1 MIAVAEP
8 DFNLSKSPT
17 ALALILNSP
26 LPSPLNNDAVIE
38 PLIFVLAVISR
49 VVLENVP
56 TLSICIPDADEKL
69 AILLPLTNKET
80 KLALS

>member
-17 ALALILNSP
+17 DAALILNNP
-26 LPSPLNNDAVIE
+26 PPSPLNNDAVIE

-49 VVLENVP
+49 VVFENVP

>member
-17 ALALILNSP
+17 ALALILNNP

-49 VVLENVP
+49 VVFENVP
-56 TLSICIPDADEKL
+56 TLSICIPDADVKL

-80 KLALS
+80 KLALN

>member
-8 DFNLSKSPT
+8 DFNVFKSPI
-17 ALALILNSP
+17 APALILNKP

-56 TLSICIPDADEKL
+56 TLSI
-69 AILLPLTNKET
+69 
-80 KLALS
+80 

>member
-1 MIAVAEP
+1 M
-8 DFNLSKSPT
+8 
-17 ALALILNSP
+17 
-26 LPSPLNNDAVIE
+26 
-38 PLIFVLAVISR
+38 

>member
-17 ALALILNSP
+17 AAALILNSP
-26 LPSPLNNDAVIE
+26 PPSPLNNDAVIE

-49 VVLENVP
+49 VVFENVP